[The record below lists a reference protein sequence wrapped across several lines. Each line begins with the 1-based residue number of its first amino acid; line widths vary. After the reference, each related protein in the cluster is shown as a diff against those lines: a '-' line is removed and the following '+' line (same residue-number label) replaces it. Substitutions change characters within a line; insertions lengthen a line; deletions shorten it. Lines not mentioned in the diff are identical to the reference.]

1 MGRSGTPGSASVLGI
16 GNVLG
21 SGWAHAESAA
31 SVLPHGGARAHSSR
45 PHTFHNISVS

>member
-1 MGRSGTPGSASVLGI
+1 VLGI
-16 GNVLG
+16 GNVLGTGNVLG

-31 SVLPHGGARAHSSR
+31 SVLAHGGARAHSSR